1 MSNSKTVKNYFNKMA
16 NLVDYQSKESFS
28 LRKELELIVDSCKEK
43 EKKLITSFEAIKTE
57 IDKNIQKITQSLDQ
71 NAFFKTPVFHWSE

>member
-1 MSNSKTVKNYFNKMA
+1 M
-16 NLVDYQSKESFS
+16 
-28 LRKELELIVDSCKEK
+28 RKELELIVDSCKEK